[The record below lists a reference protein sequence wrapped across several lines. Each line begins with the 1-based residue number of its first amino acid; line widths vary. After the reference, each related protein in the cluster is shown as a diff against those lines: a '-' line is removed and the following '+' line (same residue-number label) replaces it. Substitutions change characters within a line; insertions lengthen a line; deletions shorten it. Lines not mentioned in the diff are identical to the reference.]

1 MCSRTDAISAYA
13 SDPVANERA
22 AEILCRVFVWV
33 ADAPT
38 MLDRGLR
45 ATIALNCL
53 RPDLLGAPTLRVI
66 GTEAARTEQYAHRL
80 AEDFRIL
87 IEVR

>member
-1 MCSRTDAISAYA
+1 MYSHRDDS
-13 SDPVANERA
+13 SPNEADERLT
-22 AEILCRVFVWV
+22 EILTRVFAWA

-53 RPDLLGAPTLRVI
+53 RPDLLGAPTVRAI
-66 GTEAARTEQYAHRL
+66 ATDGARTEQYAHRL
-80 AEDFRIL
+80 ADDFRL
-87 IEVR
+87 LVGLE

>member
-1 MCSRTDAISAYA
+1 MCSKPDAISAHRP
-13 SDPVANERA
+13 DPTANERA
-22 AEILCRVFVWV
+22 AETLCRVFAWV

-45 ATIALNCL
+45 ATIVLNCL
-53 RPDLLGAPTLRVI
+53 RPDLLGAPTLWAI
-66 GTEAARTEQYAHRL
+66 GAEAARTEQYAHRL

-87 IEVR
+87 IEVG

>member
-1 MCSRTDAISAYA
+1 MWTNSGDAP
-13 SDPVANERA
+13 DETQDERA
-22 AEILCRVFVWV
+22 TEILCRVFVWM

-53 RPDLLGAPTLRVI
+53 RPDLLGGPTFRVI
-66 GTEAARTEQYAHRL
+66 GVEAARTDQYVHQL
-80 AEDFRIL
+80 ADDFRTL
-87 IEVR
+87 IAAH